1 MRNDKKFLKIVT
13 DFKELLGIELLTESQ
28 TDKNDESII
37 LQRQP
42 KYIIK

>member
-1 MRNDKKFLKIVT
+1 VADSE
-13 DFKELLGIELLTESQ
+13 ELLDIELLIESQ
-28 TDKNDESII
+28 TDKKEKPII